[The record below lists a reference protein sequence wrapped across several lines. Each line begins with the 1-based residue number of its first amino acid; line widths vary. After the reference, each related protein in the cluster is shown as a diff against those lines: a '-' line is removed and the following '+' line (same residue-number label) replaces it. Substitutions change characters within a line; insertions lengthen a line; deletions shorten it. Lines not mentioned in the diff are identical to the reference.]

1 MLLNLDEAKYLHE
14 EYEHQLAAFRLERK
28 LRKARA
34 TDTPK
39 LSLLA
44 RCVHLLSHLLAVRC
58 QRRERAAAHQPVQ
71 RWQTL
76 PSGK

>member
-1 MLLNLDEAKYLHE
+1 MLLNLDEAKYMHE
-14 EYEHQLAAFRLERK
+14 EYE
-28 LRKARA
+28 
-34 TDTPK
+34 
-39 LSLLA
+39 
-44 RCVHLLSHLLAVRC
+44 HLLSHLLAVRC